1 MLGDLE
7 GIIFF
12 VPFLYLG
19 FAAVA
24 YFIMRK
30 HYP

>member
-7 GIIFF
+7 GIIIFIPFF
-12 VPFLYLG
+12 YLG
-19 FAAVA
+19 LAAVA

-30 HYP
+30 KCP